1 MPILKNI
8 VEFKPRFLGFNSPYF
23 WYSLLKK
30 RYSIVFCSLPRYD
43 LLRCPKF
50 FARSRSQNFDRC
62 NFLLLAS
69 SATGSARKRPRFDMP
84 SRKTDDPTRTST
96 IISHKSFVVNRK
108 ETKTFIARQLPQS
121 HQKVRQFDTKT
132 VNNRLL
138 RSRLFVFDFGVHLSL
153 DRIYYLSL
161 FSS

>member
-43 LLRCPKF
+43 RLRCPKF
-50 FARSRSQNFDRC
+50 FARSRSQNFDRLQ
-62 NFLLLAS
+62 LLIA
-69 SATGSARKRPRFDMP
+69 RFDMP
-84 SRKTDDPTRTST
+84 PRKTDDLTRTST

-108 ETKTFIARQLPQS
+108 ETKTFTWRQLPQS
-121 HQKVRQFDTKT
+121 RQKVRQFDTKA

-138 RSRLFVFDFGVHLSL
+138 RSRLFVFDFGV
-153 DRIYYLSL
+153 YLCLTEFITYHYSRRRPQHN
-161 FSS
+161 SS